1 MRYYTLSYEETY
13 FLLQEEGDNF
23 KLFVNN
29 EFLFVVNKDSDF
41 GNFPIVTKILA
52 EGKVNS

>member
-29 EFLFVVNKDSDF
+29 EFLFVVNKDLDF